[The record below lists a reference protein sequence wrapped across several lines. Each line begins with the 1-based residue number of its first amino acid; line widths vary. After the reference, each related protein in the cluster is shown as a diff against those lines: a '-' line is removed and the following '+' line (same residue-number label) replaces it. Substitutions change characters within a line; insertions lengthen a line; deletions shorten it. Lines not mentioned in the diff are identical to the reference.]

1 VCAGVSDVVQRRVL
15 SNFKVRPPAGATVG
29 SGKKTSVDARVAVS
43 QTFPDERVSPP
54 LIVIAA
60 GVCAA
65 LHVGK
70 LPPAIGTLQRALDM
84 SLVQAGFL
92 MSLVQL
98 AGMASGIAFGA
109 WADSIGLRRSVV
121 LGLSILAL
129 ASAAGGL
136 ASASEVL
143 LVFRAVEGFGFLLVV
158 LPGPALLRRL
168 VALRRVNTIIGMW
181 GAYMPLGAALGL
193 LAGPVWIEH
202 LGWRSWWWCIAA
214 LSAAM
219 AGAVAMA
226 VPASPRAPTPAGV
239 PGWLARLRTTL
250 SRPGPWLVAMTF
262 AVYSGQWLAVIGF
275 LPTIYLRAGVS
286 AAATGVLT
294 AMAAAANIIGNVA
307 AGRLLQQG
315 ARPASLIGAGFVAMG
330 ACSVAAFAGGDGG
343 ALPAWAR
350 YVAVLGFSMV
360 GGLIPAALFST
371 ALRVAPDERTIAT
384 TVGWMQQ
391 WSALGQF
398 AGPPMVAWVAMRA
411 GDWQWTWVTT
421 GALCL
426 VGLLL
431 TSRLAALSRGT

>member
-1 VCAGVSDVVQRRVL
+1 MHLPHPLRESMGGVCAA
-15 SNFKVRPPAGATVG
+15 VRPPAATVC
-29 SGKKTSVDARVAVS
+29 SRKKPRLGARVAVPETLP
-43 QTFPDERVSPP
+43 QERLSPP

-70 LPPAIGTLQRALDM
+70 LPPAIGTLQRAFDL

-92 MSLVQL
+92 LSLVQL
-98 AGMASGIAFGA
+98 AGMAAGIAFGA
-109 WADSIGLRRSVV
+109 WADSMGLRRSVV
-121 LGLSILAL
+121 VGLSILAL

-136 ASASEVL
+136 ASTSEVL
-143 LVFRAVEGFGFLLVV
+143 LVSRAVEGFGFLLVV
-158 LPGPALLRRL
+158 LPAPALLRRL
-168 VALRRVNTIIGMW
+168 VAPRRVNSMIGLW
-181 GAYMPLGAALGL
+181 GAYMPFGAALGL

-219 AGAVAMA
+219 AGTVAMA
-226 VPASPRAPTPAGV
+226 VPSSPRAHSPASASSW
-239 PGWLARLRTTL
+239 PARLRTTL

-286 AAATGVLT
+286 GAATGVLT
-294 AMAAAANIIGNVA
+294 AMAAAVNMIGNIA
-307 AGRLLQQG
+307 AGRLLQHG
-315 ARPASLIGAGFVAMG
+315 VRPASLIGAGFVTMG
-330 ACSVAAFAGGDGG
+330 CCSVAAFAGGDGG

-371 ALRVAPDERTIAT
+371 ALRVAPDEQTIAT

-421 GALCL
+421 GAMCL
-426 VGLLL
+426 AGLLL
-431 TSRLAALSRGT
+431 TWRLATETGR

>member
-1 VCAGVSDVVQRRVL
+1 M
-15 SNFKVRPPAGATVG
+15 
-29 SGKKTSVDARVAVS
+29 AVS
-43 QTFPDERVSPP
+43 KTIPDERLSPP

-70 LPPAIGTLQRALDM
+70 LPPAIGTLQQALDM

-92 MSLVQL
+92 LSLVQL
-98 AGMASGIAFGA
+98 AGMAAGIAFGA
-109 WADSIGLRRSVV
+109 WADSMGLRRSVIV
-121 LGLSILAL
+121 GLSILAL

-136 ASASEVL
+136 ASTSEML
-143 LVFRAVEGFGFLLVV
+143 LVSRAVEGFGFLLVV
-158 LPGPALLRRL
+158 LPGPALLRHL
-168 VALRRVNTIIGMW
+168 VTPRRVDSMLGLW
-181 GAYMPLGAALGL
+181 GTYMPFGAALGL
-193 LAGPVWIEH
+193 LIGPVWIEY
-202 LGWRSWWWCIAA
+202 LGWRTLVVVHRRAVGGDGGRRGEGRSSHR
-214 LSAAM
+214 SARTTPI
-219 AGAVAMA
+219 GA
-226 VPASPRAPTPAGV
+226 T
-239 PGWLARLRTTL
+239 GWPARLRATL

-275 LPTIYLRAGVS
+275 LPTIYLRAGVPV
-286 AAATGVLT
+286 AAIGVLT
-294 AMAAAANIIGNVA
+294 AIVAAANMIGNIA
-307 AGRLLQQG
+307 AGRLLHHG
-315 ARPASLIGAGFVAMG
+315 VRPASLIGVGFVTMG
-330 ACSVAAFAGGDGG
+330 VCSVAAFAGGDGG

-398 AGPPMVAWVAMRA
+398 AGPPLVAWVAMRA

-421 GALCL
+421 GAMCL

-431 TSRLAALSRGT
+431 TARLAAYQAAPKG

>member
-1 VCAGVSDVVQRRVL
+1 LNKLPIDTQE
-15 SNFKVRPPAGATVG
+15 VG
-29 SGKKTSVDARVAVS
+29 L
-43 QTFPDERVSPP
+43 SPP

-70 LPPAIGTLQRALDM
+70 LPPAIGALQQALDM

-92 MSLVQL
+92 LSLVQL
-98 AGMASGIAFGA
+98 AGMAAGIAFGA
-109 WADSIGLRRSVV
+109 WADSIGLRRSMMI
-121 LGLSILAL
+121 GLSILAL

-136 ASASEVL
+136 ARSSEML

-158 LPGPALLRRL
+158 LPAPALLRRL
-168 VALRRVNTIIGMW
+168 VTPRRVNSMIGLW
-181 GAYMPLGAALGL
+181 GAYMPFGAALGL
-193 LAGPVWIEH
+193 LVGPVWIEH

-214 LSAAM
+214 LSAVM
-219 AGAVAMA
+219 AGVVARA
-226 VPASPRAPTPAGV
+226 VPAAPRTHTPAGV
-239 PGWLARLRTTL
+239 PGWPARLRTTL

-286 AAATGVLT
+286 VAATGVLT
-294 AMAAAANIIGNVA
+294 AMAAAANIIGNIA
-307 AGRLLQQG
+307 AGRLLQHG
-315 ARPASLIGAGFVAMG
+315 ARPASLISVGFVAMG
-330 ACSVAAFAGGDGG
+330 ACAFAAFAGGDGW
-343 ALPAWAR
+343 ALPAWVR

-371 ALRVAPDERTIAT
+371 ALRVAPDEGTIAT

-391 WSALGQF
+391 LNALGQF
-398 AGPPMVAWVAMRA
+398 SVPPIVAWVAMRA
-411 GDWQWTWVTT
+411 GDWQWTWMTT
-421 GALCL
+421 GAMCL

>member
-1 VCAGVSDVVQRRVL
+1 
-15 SNFKVRPPAGATVG
+15 
-29 SGKKTSVDARVAVS
+29 
-43 QTFPDERVSPP
+43 
-54 LIVIAA
+54 
-60 GVCAA
+60 
-65 LHVGK
+65 
-70 LPPAIGTLQRALDM
+70 M

-92 MSLVQL
+92 LSLVQL
-98 AGMASGIAFGA
+98 AGMAAGIAFGA
-109 WADSIGLRRSVV
+109 WADSIGLRRSVIV
-121 LGLSILAL
+121 GLSILAL

-136 ASASEVL
+136 ARTSELL
-143 LVFRAVEGFGFLLVV
+143 LVSRAVEGFGFLLVV

-168 VALRRVNTIIGMW
+168 VAPRRVNSMIGLW
-181 GAYMPLGAALGL
+181 GAYMPFGAALGL

-219 AGAVAMA
+219 AGAVASA
-226 VPASPRAPTPAGV
+226 VPASPRAHIRAGV
-239 PGWLARLRTTL
+239 PGWPARLRTTL

-286 AAATGVLT
+286 VAATGVLT
-294 AMAAAANIIGNVA
+294 AMAAAVNMIGNIA
-307 AGRLLQQG
+307 AGRLLQHG
-315 ARPASLIGAGFVAMG
+315 ARPASLIGVGFVTMG
-330 ACSVAAFAGGDGG
+330 VCSVAAFAGGDGG

-391 WSALGQF
+391 WSAFGQF

-421 GALCL
+421 GVLSL
-426 VGLLL
+426 LGL
-431 TSRLAALSRGT
+431 ALSTRIAASLRR

>member
-1 VCAGVSDVVQRRVL
+1 M
-15 SNFKVRPPAGATVG
+15 
-29 SGKKTSVDARVAVS
+29 AVS
-43 QTFPDERVSPP
+43 QTIPDERLSPP

-70 LPPAIGTLQRALDM
+70 LPPAIGALQEALDM

-92 MSLVQL
+92 LSLVQL
-98 AGMASGIAFGA
+98 AGMAAGIAFGA
-109 WADSIGLRRSVV
+109 WADSIGLRRSII

-129 ASAAGGL
+129 ASATGGL
-136 ASASEVL
+136 ARGPERLLAS
-143 LVFRAVEGFGFLLVV
+143 RAVEGFGFLLVV
-158 LPGPALLRRL
+158 LPAPALLRRL
-168 VALRRVNTIIGMW
+168 VAPRRINWMIGLW
-181 GAYMPLGAALGL
+181 GAYMPFGAALGL
-193 LAGPVWIEH
+193 LTGPVWIEH

-214 LSAAM
+214 LSLVM
-219 AGAVAMA
+219 ACVVVRG
-226 VPASPRAPTPAGV
+226 VPASPRTHTPAGV
-239 PGWLARLRTTL
+239 PSWPARLRTTL

-286 AAATGVLT
+286 VAATGVLT
-294 AMAAAANIIGNVA
+294 AVAAAANMIGNIA
-307 AGRLLQQG
+307 AGRLLQRG
-315 ARPASLIGAGFVAMG
+315 ARPAVLISAGFVTMG
-330 ACSVAAFAGGDGG
+330 LCSVAAFAGADGG
-343 ALPAWAR
+343 TLPAWIR

-398 AGPPMVAWVAMRA
+398 AGPPMVAWVATRA

-421 GALCL
+421 AVMCL
-426 VGLLL
+426 AGLLL
-431 TSRLAALSRGT
+431 TSRLAALSKGN